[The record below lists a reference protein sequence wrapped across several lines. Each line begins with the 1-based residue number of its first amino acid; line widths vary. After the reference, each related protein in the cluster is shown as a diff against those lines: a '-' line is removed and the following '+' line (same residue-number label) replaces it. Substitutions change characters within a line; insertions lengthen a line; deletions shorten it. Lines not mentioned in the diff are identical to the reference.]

1 MIEKFALFQSE
12 SLHHGGN
19 EGLSKLAAPILPAVA
34 DYIASLKPAA
44 NSQYVLV
51 NAMGASEYYGS
62 NSNGDWWPEKAL
74 THAPHDWVGTPVID
88 IPRSKDWPYGYPTFY
103 YAKPFGHHKNH
114 DPARG
119 FGEVELAAWNEPMKR
134 VELVL
139 RIDEDKCMRFG
150 GESFWKRIRN
160 GEHPDVSMGA
170 RVPFDTCV
178 ICLDHE
184 RYDAAL
190 RTYDPKRHKHPGEAV
205 LEVHKKD
212 PITGVSPTRATYCV
226 HARNMMNKILPDG
239 RKVYVIN
246 DFPRFFDI
254 SFVGTGADKTA
265 KVMLK
270 IARDERSGLY
280 LPANLRERVVV
291 AVPAG
296 DAKTAAARMAVTPEG
311 EHVTV
316 DALVERFADRI
327 RAAAAPSKEAAL
339 HDAVLSHAFGKHAV
353 RRKQSEID
361 KRVPAPELAVP
372 ILTAGE
378 KDIPKDVLDNMS
390 KKLPDALAT
399 ANSLGIILRPREFQR
414 VMLVRA
420 GAPDLADSLERQ
432 NITFSASPDED
443 RSMFSGGSFATDIAR
458 ALLPL
463 LGDRSCFSPVVEKR
477 VIVVMCAGGKD
488 QPRASSLSSP
498 TLSKIAA
505 TYNGY
510 RAIFMEHLHR
520 ADELLIDSG
529 FGQKL
534 AALAHESSDQFVSR
548 YTEVYA
554 KTAFLSEC
562 GRASVQR
569 GLPSNTT
576 R

>member
-1 MIEKFALFQSE
+1 MIEKFALFHSE
-12 SLHHGGN
+12 HLHYGGS
-19 EGLSKLAAPILPAVA
+19 EGLSKVASSVLPAVA
-34 DYIASLKPAA
+34 DYIAALKPAA

-74 THAPHDWVGTPVID
+74 THAPHDWMGTPVID
-88 IPRSKDWPYGYPTFY
+88 IPRSKEWPYGYPTFY
-103 YAKPFGHHKNH
+103 YAKPFGHHKNN

-119 FGEVELAAWNEPMKR
+119 FGAVELAAWNDPMKR

-139 RIDEDKCMRFG
+139 RLDEDKCMRFG
-150 GESFWKRIRN
+150 GESFWKRLRN

-205 LEVHKKD
+205 LEIHKKD

-270 IARDERSGLY
+270 IAEDTKTGLY
-280 LPANLRERVVV
+280 LPEGLRNRVVV

-296 DAKTAAARMAVTPEG
+296 FSKTASAERAPVTMVRKQATRSAAMTDEEQKTAELEAR
-311 EHVTV
+311 H
-316 DALVERFADRI
+316 ADLR
-327 RAAAAPSKEAAL
+327 SAAL
-339 HDAVLSHAFGKHAV
+339 DQMFGKHAV

-372 ILTAGE
+372 ILASGE

-399 ANSLGIILRPREFQR
+399 TNSMGIVLRPREFQR

-432 NITFSASPDED
+432 NITFGASPEED
-443 RSMFSGGSFATDIAR
+443 RSMFGGGSFASDIAR

-463 LGDRSCFSPVVEKR
+463 LGDRSCFSPVIEKR
-477 VIVVMCAGGKD
+477 VIVVMCGGGQD
-488 QPRASSLSSP
+488 RPRASSLSSP

-534 AALAHESSDQFVSR
+534 AALAHESSDRFVSR